1 MRRSLALLPLLLLVG
16 CGQPKTKT
24 PLTQGLPVTTNV
36 WAQLSLVTEN
46 KPNNKAN
53 SEILQGFEALLQANP
68 ESRRNL
74 AKIMEALGAIKD
86 AGLGDLAKGDLKSVT
101 IGATLP
107 KNAALI
113 GPSPADLQLVL
124 ILRGNFNPIRISEF
138 ANNNGLKQTEVGG
151 APTWA
156 LVQLIGKIA
165 KEKQTTPDPFG
176 FGLTAVDEHTLV
188 IATPSVLNHAVAAL
202 QGKEGS
208 LIAPRINVLDA
219 YQDWQLLVVFSDRD
233 LIANAAAALSG
244 NVPVV
249 STARNSPNAASPTAA
264 SGKLPACNPAAASVG
279 GRCLARNASISCNSS
294 AAENLP
300 VARARSHASTSGQ
313 RSTAAP
319 ASKLG
324 RAAHSAKAAMS
335 ACSPSCA
342 RALPSGLKATI
353 PARARARSARGNTSV
368 SATPTPSTPSARA

>member
-16 CGQPKTKT
+16 CGQPKTKA

-53 SEILQGFEALLQANP
+53 SEILQGLEALLQANP

-86 AGLGDLAKGDLKSVT
+86 AGLGDLTKGDLQSIT
-101 IGATLP
+101 LGATLP

-124 ILRGNFNPIRISEF
+124 ILRGNFNPTRISEF

-233 LIANAAAALSG
+233 LIDNAAAENSKGERTASLVKAYLDAL
-244 NVPVV
+244 PHDH
-249 STARNSPNAASPTAA
+249 
-264 SGKLPACNPAAASVG
+264 
-279 GRCLARNASISCNSS
+279 I
-294 AAENLP
+294 
-300 VARARSHASTSGQ
+300 VAISGQ
-313 RSTAAP
+313 RGDQSAFGLYGVNAATQESLSYGASMSTTLAPKMVELAGKLVKFAAEE
-319 ASKLG
+319 K
-324 RAAHSAKAAMS
+324 
-335 ACSPSCA
+335 
-342 RALPSGLKATI
+342 
-353 PARARARSARGNTSV
+353 
-368 SATPTPSTPSARA
+368 

>member
-16 CGQPKTKT
+16 CGQPKTKN

-124 ILRGNFNPIRISEF
+124 ILRGNFNPTRISEF

-233 LIANAAAALSG
+233 LIDNAAAENSKGERTASLVKAYLDAL
-244 NVPVV
+244 PHDH
-249 STARNSPNAASPTAA
+249 
-264 SGKLPACNPAAASVG
+264 
-279 GRCLARNASISCNSS
+279 I
-294 AAENLP
+294 
-300 VARARSHASTSGQ
+300 VAISGQ
-313 RSTAAP
+313 RGDQSAFGLYGVNAATQESLSYGASMSTTLAPKMVELAGKLVKFAAEE
-319 ASKLG
+319 K
-324 RAAHSAKAAMS
+324 
-335 ACSPSCA
+335 
-342 RALPSGLKATI
+342 
-353 PARARARSARGNTSV
+353 
-368 SATPTPSTPSARA
+368 

>member
-46 KPNNKAN
+46 KPNNKAT

-124 ILRGNFNPIRISEF
+124 ILRGNFNPTRISEF

-233 LIANAAAALSG
+233 LIDNAAAENSKGERTASLVKAYLDAL
-244 NVPVV
+244 PHDH
-249 STARNSPNAASPTAA
+249 
-264 SGKLPACNPAAASVG
+264 
-279 GRCLARNASISCNSS
+279 I
-294 AAENLP
+294 
-300 VARARSHASTSGQ
+300 VAISGQ
-313 RSTAAP
+313 RGDQSAFGLYGVNAATQESLSYGASMSTTLAPKMVELAGKLVKFAAEE
-319 ASKLG
+319 K
-324 RAAHSAKAAMS
+324 
-335 ACSPSCA
+335 
-342 RALPSGLKATI
+342 
-353 PARARARSARGNTSV
+353 
-368 SATPTPSTPSARA
+368 